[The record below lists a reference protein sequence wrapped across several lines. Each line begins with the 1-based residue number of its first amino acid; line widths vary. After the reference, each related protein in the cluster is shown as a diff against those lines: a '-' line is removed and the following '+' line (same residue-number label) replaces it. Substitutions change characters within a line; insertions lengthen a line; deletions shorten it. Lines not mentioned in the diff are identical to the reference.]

1 MWPKHVA
8 AAAAEIKGILNI
20 RQTLLVFKMY
30 FSVFYIKVVAL

>member
-1 MWPKHVA
+1 MMIIIIW
-8 AAAAEIKGILNI
+8 EMIIDILNI